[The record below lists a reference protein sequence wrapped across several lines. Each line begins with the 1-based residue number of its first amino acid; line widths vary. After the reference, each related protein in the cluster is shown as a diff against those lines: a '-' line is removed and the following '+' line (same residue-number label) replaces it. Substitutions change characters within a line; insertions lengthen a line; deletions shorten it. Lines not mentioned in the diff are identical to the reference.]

1 MKSGEKVKKFAVFD
15 IDGTLIRWQLYHAI
29 ADELAKSGHID
40 AETYTAI
47 RDARADWKKR
57 AHDDSFKAY
66 EDQLVGAYSL
76 LLTKLTVPRFELAAD
91 AVFEE
96 YKDQVYVFTRDM
108 LKDLKKRGYMLL
120 AISGSQS
127 EIVEKIAEYY
137 GFDDFVGSYYH
148 REDGRFTGKIDLT
161 VFYKDKV
168 LEELV
173 AKHKLTMKGSI
184 AVGDS
189 NSDIPMMELVERPIA
204 FNPEKNLL
212 AHAQKAGWRV
222 VVERK
227 NVIYELEETDGR
239 YILAKTKH

>member
-1 MKSGEKVKKFAVFD
+1 MTKKRFAVFD

-47 RDARADWKKR
+47 REARSAWKKR
-57 AHDDSFKAY
+57 THDDSFKAY
-66 EDQLVGAYSL
+66 EEQLVIAYRL
-76 LLTKLTVPRFELAAD
+76 LLTKLTVPRFELAAA
-91 AVFEE
+91 AVFDE

-108 LKDLKKRGYMLL
+108 IKDLKKRSYVLL

-127 EIVEKIAEYY
+127 EIVQKIAQYY

-148 REDGRFTGKIDLT
+148 RENGHFTGKINLT
-161 VFYKDKV
+161 VFSKDKV
-168 LEELV
+168 LQELV
-173 AKHKLTMKGSI
+173 SKHNLTLEGSI

-189 NSDIPMMELVERPIA
+189 MSDIPMMEMVDRPIA

-212 AHAQKAGWRV
+212 AHAQKAGWEV

-227 NVIYELEETDGR
+227 NVIYNLEAKDGA
-239 YILAKTKH
+239 YVLAKTKS

>member
-1 MKSGEKVKKFAVFD
+1 MQKRKFAVFD

-47 RDARADWKKR
+47 REARSAWKKR
-57 AHDDSFKAY
+57 THDDSFKAY
-66 EDQLVGAYSL
+66 EEQLVIAYRL
-76 LLTKLTVPRFELAAD
+76 LLTKLTVPRFELAAA
-91 AVFEE
+91 AVFKE

-108 LKDLKKRGYMLL
+108 IKDLKKRGYVLL

-127 EIVEKIAEYY
+127 EIVEKIADYY

-148 REDGRFTGKIDLT
+148 RSKGRFTGKIDLT
-161 VFYKDKV
+161 VYSKDKV
-168 LEELV
+168 LSELI
-173 AKHKLTMKGSI
+173 AKHNLALKGSI

-189 NSDIPMMELVERPIA
+189 TSDIPMMKLVDHPIA

-212 AHAQKAGWRV
+212 AHAQKTGWEV

-227 NVIYELEETDGR
+227 NVIYKLEQSGDV
-239 YILAKTKH
+239 YVLAQAKS

>member
-1 MKSGEKVKKFAVFD
+1 MQKRKFAVFD

-40 AETYTAI
+40 AETYTSI
-47 RDARADWKKR
+47 RDARAEWKKR
-57 AHDDSFKAY
+57 IHADSFKAY
-66 EDQLVGAYSL
+66 EEQLVTAYRL
-76 LLTKLTVPRFELAAD
+76 LLTKLTVPRFELATE

-96 YKDQVYVFTRDM
+96 YKDQVYVFTRDII
-108 LKDLKKRGYMLL
+108 KDLKQRGYTLL

-127 EIVEKIAEYY
+127 EIVEKIATYY

-148 REDGRFTGKIDLT
+148 RNNGQFTGKIDLT
-161 VFYKDKV
+161 IFSKDKV
-168 LEELV
+168 LTELV
-173 AKHKLTMKGSI
+173 SKHNLTMKGSI

-189 NSDIPMMELVERPIA
+189 SSDIAMMELVEQPIA

-212 AHAQKAGWRV
+212 LHAQKAGWSV

-227 NVIYELEETDGR
+227 NVIYKLEPHGGT
-239 YILAKTKH
+239 YILAQTKH